1 MKCVIGICG
10 IRVIKRGISA
20 DTCRMEVLGLG
31 RLITSSVWMTIRW
44 WRRWRSK
51 YRASFSV

>member
-31 RLITSSVWMTIRW
+31 RLITFSVWMTI
-44 WRRWRSK
+44 RWRSK